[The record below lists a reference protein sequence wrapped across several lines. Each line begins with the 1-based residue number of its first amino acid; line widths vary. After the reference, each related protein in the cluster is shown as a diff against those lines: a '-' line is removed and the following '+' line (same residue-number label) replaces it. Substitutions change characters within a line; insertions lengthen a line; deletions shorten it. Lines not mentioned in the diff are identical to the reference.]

1 MESRIK
7 IMVFEPGKKPHIE
20 WLKNVTE
27 AYKSVVEGNVRTQQL
42 DSKSVLVSNADN
54 TLPFL
59 KPNRHFGGE
68 IICGTFFIASA
79 GENGHYGSI
88 SDECMRYYYDMHNKP
103 ETFSEKEL
111 REDRI
116 YGLKLI
122 GKNEVFIN
130 NLNLKLRTLDAKS
143 MRDDREMLKTMH
155 EVFCGTYGTHCVDD
169 IDAGNEEMFYLPAVI
184 KSRETNALCVGL
196 VLVDIESSGEHWGTQ
211 FMLDGNFYCDNSE
224 CMTDKVKTKREE
236 IGVYDYWYTP
246 EFDGDIHIDKEN
258 APEDVRELLDYA
270 SGADGQTQGISMD
283 GM

>member
-1 MESRIK
+1 MVITVQYPMNVCGIITICTISR
-7 IMVFEPGKKPHIE
+7 KPFR
-20 WLKNVTE
+20 K
-27 AYKSVVEGNVRTQQL
+27 
-42 DSKSVLVSNADN
+42 
-54 TLPFL
+54 
-59 KPNRHFGGE
+59 
-68 IICGTFFIASA
+68 
-79 GENGHYGSI
+79 
-88 SDECMRYYYDMHNKP
+88 
-103 ETFSEKEL
+103 KEL

-143 MRDDREMLKTMH
+143 MRDDKEILKTMH
-155 EVFCGTYGTHCVDD
+155 EVFCGTYGTDCVDD
-169 IDAGNEEMFYLPAVI
+169 IDAGNEDMFYLPAVI

-211 FMLDGNFYCDNSE
+211 FMLDGNFYCDDSE

-270 SGADGQTQGISMD
+270 SGPDEADTRNRYGRYVRREK
-283 GM
+283 